1 MDIKELNEIIF
12 DPIVCVKCGYC
23 KSTCPTYLATRDE
36 RFSPR
41 GRLYLSYKII
51 KEKERMGFSDLI
63 RVFHDIDTCSKC
75 GECEKTC
82 PMGLNP
88 YLSFMRA
95 KAKTLPGKFEV
106 ISAKLTTKSKLFF
119 TLLFYFGSKIKK
131 SSYKINLTKI
141 SFRQREKIENEEKSD
156 TIFFP
161 SCFGYTIFS
170 QTKKKVESLME
181 DLGVKFK
188 TAPQSF
194 SCCGAPLLFSGSME
208 DFEKN
213 KKELIRKI
221 EEKSTNDLSTLLVL
235 GPTCTYIMK
244 KFYKELNEKFPK
256 VKIKEASDFIIEK
269 IREKE
274 VKIHVGEKDSVGEK
288 DGNVKNITTKR
299 ESNINPEENKKNEE
313 ENKKKSE
320 IIVIHKPCHEK
331 YSDAIDKKNFFK
343 ELGFNVEETEFP
355 CCGFGGSMFFKYPKM
370 SNQLLDLLSEKIKK
384 EEDKKV
390 LVISNSPGCI
400 LQISRKHETK
410 HILDLIYERII
421 VANHQQK

>member
-41 GRLYLSYKII
+41 GRLSLSYKII
-51 KEKERMGFSDLI
+51 KEKEQMGFSDLI
-63 RVFHDIDTCSKC
+63 RAFHDIDTCSKC

-88 YLSFMRA
+88 YISFMRA
-95 KAKTLPGKFEV
+95 KSKTLQGKIEIF
-106 ISAKLTTKSKLFF
+106 SAKLTTKSKLFF

-131 SSYKINLTKI
+131 SSYKINLPEI
-141 SFRQREKIENEEKSD
+141 SFRREEKIEDEEKSD

-170 QTKKKVESLME
+170 QTKRKVEKLME
-181 DLGVKFK
+181 ELGVKFK

-194 SCCGAPLLFSGSME
+194 SCCGAPFLFSGSIK
-208 DFEKN
+208 DFEEN
-213 KKELIRKI
+213 KKELIKKL
-221 EEKSTNDLSTLLVL
+221 EEKSTNNLSTLLVL
-235 GPTCTYIMK
+235 GPTCTYIIK

-256 VKIKEASDFIIEK
+256 VKIKEASDFILEK
-269 IREKE
+269 IKEKE
-274 VKIHVGEKDSVGEK
+274 AKISV
-288 DGNVKNITTKR
+288 N
-299 ESNINPEENKKNEE
+299 
-313 ENKKKSE
+313 E
-320 IIVIHKPCHEK
+320 IIIIHKPCHEK
-331 YSDAIDKKNFFK
+331 YSDALDKKTFFK

-355 CCGFGGSMFFKYPKM
+355 CCGFGGSMFFKYPKI
-370 SNQLLDLLSEKIKK
+370 SNQLLDLLSEKIK
-384 EEDKKV
+384 EEKKDKNV

-421 VANHQQK
+421 IRNHQQK

>member
-1 MDIKELNEIIF
+1 MNEIIF

-23 KSTCPTYLATRDE
+23 KSTCPTYLVTRDE

-41 GRLYLSYKII
+41 GRLSLSYKII
-51 KEKERMGFSDLI
+51 KEKEQMEFSDLLQA
-63 RVFHDIDTCSKC
+63 FYDIDTCSKC

-106 ISAKLTTKSKLFF
+106 FSAKLTTKSKLFF
-119 TLLFYFGSKIKK
+119 TLLFYFGSKIKR
-131 SSYKINLTKI
+131 SSYKINLREI
-141 SFRQREKIENEEKSD
+141 SSRKKEKIENEEKSD

-170 QTKKKVESLME
+170 QTKKKAERLMK

-194 SCCGAPLLFSGSME
+194 SCCGAPLLFSGSIK
-208 DFEKN
+208 DFEEN

-221 EEKSTNDLSTLLVL
+221 EKESTNDLSTLLVL

-244 KFYKELNEKFPK
+244 KFYNELNEKFPK
-256 VKIKEASDFIIEK
+256 VKIKEASDFILGK

-274 VKIHVGEKDSVGEK
+274 VKIPVGEKVSLDEK
-288 DGNVKNITTKR
+288 ECNCKNITQK
-299 ESNINPEENKKNEE
+299 ESNINPRENKKNKE
-313 ENKKKSE
+313 ENKKKNE

-331 YSDAIDKKNFFK
+331 YSDAIDKKIFFK

-370 SNQLLDLLSEKIKK
+370 SNQLLDLLSEKIK
-384 EEDKKV
+384 EEEKDKNV

-410 HILDLIYERII
+410 HILDLIYERIT
-421 VANHQQK
+421 VVDHQQK

>member
-41 GRLYLSYKII
+41 GRLSLSYKII
-51 KEKERMGFSDLI
+51 KEKEQMGFSDLI
-63 RVFHDIDTCSKC
+63 RAFHDIDTCSKC

-88 YLSFMRA
+88 YISFMRA
-95 KAKTLPGKFEV
+95 KSKTLPGKIEIF
-106 ISAKLTTKSKLFF
+106 SAKLTTKSKLFF

-131 SSYKINLTKI
+131 SSYKINLPEI
-141 SFRQREKIENEEKSD
+141 SFRREEKIEDEEKSD

-170 QTKKKVESLME
+170 QTKRKVEKLME
-181 DLGVKFK
+181 ELGVKFK

-194 SCCGAPLLFSGSME
+194 SCCGAPLLFSGSIK
-208 DFEKN
+208 DFEEN
-213 KKELIRKI
+213 KKELIKKI

-256 VKIKEASDFIIEK
+256 VKIKEASDFILEK
-269 IREKE
+269 IKEKE
-274 VKIHVGEKDSVGEK
+274 SKISV
-288 DGNVKNITTKR
+288 N
-299 ESNINPEENKKNEE
+299 
-313 ENKKKSE
+313 E
-320 IIVIHKPCHEK
+320 IIIIHKPCHEK
-331 YSDAIDKKNFFK
+331 YSDAIDKKTFFK

-355 CCGFGGSMFFKYPKM
+355 CCGFGGSMFFKYPKI
-370 SNQLLDLLSEKIKK
+370 SNQLLDLLSEKIK
-384 EEDKKV
+384 EEKKDKNV

-421 VANHQQK
+421 IGNHQQK